1 MGGRRSDEEEEGQ
14 TKRGVEEEEEEE
26 EEAGSGKVELS
37 LGGGDGN
44 GAASVGARSEP
55 KEPRSA
61 VERPSKR
68 MTEWFRVEDEAK
80 QKGVIIKYYR
90 TGSHEPGYDAGDS
103 GEATITGTKEEEMT

>member
-1 MGGRRSDEEEEGQ
+1 VGGRRSDEEEEGQ
-14 TKRGVEEEEEEE
+14 TKRGVEEEEE

-44 GAASVGARSEP
+44 GAANVGARSEP

-61 VERPSKR
+61 VERPSKW

-80 QKGVIIKYYR
+80 QKGVIINIIGPDR
-90 TGSHEPGYDAGDS
+90 MNRDTMQETP
-103 GEATITGTKEEEMT
+103 GEATITGTRRRK